1 MIQVLT
7 IIDAEGRPLEKGA
20 LHIRVL
26 NADGSVATSQKA
38 EVYSGV
44 CKVELPDEILGKV
57 ASRSLEKVA
66 SREAIAMEKAASV
79 DEAIAAEVD
88 AVKDVADVAT
98 EVGVGN
104 DVADTTT
111 ATAATTASS
120 TRTTLGIGDMVASSG
135 QQLDAARSAI
145 STSGVALGDVRLTVR
160 GVLAS
165 TDTGEV
171 ALKMPIA
178 TDTVGSLSELTANYS
193 TVTPKPT
200 PAPTPVVSDTTM
212 KVPDLTE
219 YTHQMALRKLAA
231 QGLTALVN
239 TLTVAQGSP
248 ENGRVVRQSPPAGS
262 PLPTSGQIRLFLGK
276 EQVTLG

>member
-200 PAPTPVVSDTTM
+200 PAPTPVVSDTAV
-212 KVPDLTE
+212 KVPDLTG